1 MIWLQKWSILKQNVI
16 WCHLIRAVHSLNCE
30 GRACLWLTGPE
41 VIKCPIAALWASMTC
56 DLLLASWPEFPPFVG
71 GRWANPPEHISPF
84 WATFR
89 PDPAQ
94 LMNYLTRLHINET
107 LAIKSCDKVKY
118 PLLHFLH
125 VTQHQAGACLISHI
139 WWFMMININLF
150 STRTQ
155 PSEESLLYIPGVLVA
170 QHITH

>member
-1 MIWLQKWSILKQNVI
+1 MSKCTRDFPDVWISHATVGMIKDHEGREAHCVPASRKQWKDQIKATIWLQKWSILKQNVI
-16 WCHLIRAVHSLNCE
+16 WCHLFRAVPSLNCE

-41 VIKCPIAALWASMTC
+41 VIECPIAALWASMTC

-107 LAIKSCDKVKY
+107 LAIK
-118 PLLHFLH
+118 
-125 VTQHQAGACLISHI
+125 IM
-139 WWFMMININLF
+139 W
-150 STRTQ
+150 
-155 PSEESLLYIPGVLVA
+155 
-170 QHITH
+170 